1 MNFLNK
7 NFSPHNPD
15 RLMELVENRMEYVD
29 VLLKMG
35 FDNEKTN
42 VRLFANDREKSE
54 FDLIDLNNNYEPL
67 LMTKFVIICLG
78 KIVNQVILKN
88 VYFCTT
94 KIFKI

>member
-1 MNFLNK
+1 
-7 NFSPHNPD
+7 
-15 RLMELVENRMEYVD
+15 MELVENRVEYVD
-29 VLLKMG
+29 VLLEMG

-54 FDLIDLNNNYEPL
+54 FNLIDLNNNYEPL

-88 VYFCTT
+88 VYFMYN
-94 KIFKI
+94 